1 MTTIE
6 PEQTRNEQFL
16 YKYLDSLLARR
27 LSVNTISNYK
37 RDIEKLLVF
46 AREQGIGIERL
57 EFKHLEQFVRGLMAG
72 GLNPRTVARGV
83 ASVRGFYKYL
93 VMDDC
98 ISSTPAAHL
107 RAPASLSAL
116 PRVLS
121 LEQVEALIEQ
131 PDTSTFIGIRDRTII
146 EVLYATGMR
155 VTELI
160 TLRLLDLSLDAGYLT
175 CIGKRNKERLIPI
188 GENATVW
195 LKRYCSEAR
204 QTLLR
209 GRSSPWVFVNA
220 RGGGRLSRV
229 GVWKKL
235 KQYAVDLNLSDDL
248 SPHVIR
254 HSFATHLLEHDA
266 DLRTIQ
272 VLLGHADLSTTQIYT
287 HIHERR
293 LKTLYDRFHPRR

>member
-1 MTTIE
+1 VTTIE
-6 PEQTRNEQFL
+6 PEHKRNEQFL
-16 YKYLDSLLARR
+16 HRYLDSLLARR

-37 RDIEKLLVF
+37 RDIEKLLIF
-46 AREQGIGIERL
+46 AREQGIGVEGLGL
-57 EFKHLEQFVRGLMAG
+57 EHLEQFVRGLMAG
-72 GLNPRTVARGV
+72 GLNPRTVARAV

-98 ISSTPAAHL
+98 IGSTPAAHL
-107 RAPASLSAL
+107 RAPALLYAL

-131 PDTSTFIGIRDRTII
+131 PDTSTFIGIRDRAII

-160 TLRLLDLSLDAGYLT
+160 TLRMLDLSLDAGYLT
-175 CIGKRNKERLIPI
+175 CVGKRNKERLIPI
-188 GENATVW
+188 GEHATVW

-204 QTLLR
+204 QTLLK
-209 GRSSPWVFVNA
+209 GRSSSWVFVNA

-235 KQYAVDLNLSDDL
+235 KQYASYLDLSDDL

-254 HSFATHLLEHDA
+254 HSFATHLLENDA